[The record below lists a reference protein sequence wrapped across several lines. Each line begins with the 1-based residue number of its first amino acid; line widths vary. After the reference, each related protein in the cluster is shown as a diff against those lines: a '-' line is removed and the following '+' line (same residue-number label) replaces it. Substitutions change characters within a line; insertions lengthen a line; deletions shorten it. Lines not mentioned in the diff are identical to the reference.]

1 MKLNKM
7 ISLHKLILEIQ
18 NDDAYESVKQYQ
30 NGLTVGD
37 VQRHLRKL
45 SLLGKAKKPIAK
57 YKQFLQTQVDN
68 LDSAINASKTYPAGT
83 VFWRGVGSKSF
94 YKDKTR
100 DLGYTSVSINNNDT
114 VQSFGLSGTI
124 MKLIVDTPIKGLNMN
139 KYLKSSDID
148 GSDQDEVL
156 LERGLTFIL
165 EKESPKFNTYK
176 IAK

>member
-1 MKLNKM
+1 M

-30 NGLTVGD
+30 NGLTVSG
-37 VQRHLRKL
+37 VQAYLRKK
-45 SLLGKAKKPIAK
+45 SVSSKNKTQAE
-57 YKQFLQTQVDN
+57 YKQFLQNQVDN
-68 LDSAINASKTYPAGT
+68 LDSAIKAAKTYPVDT

-94 YKDKTR
+94 YKDKTF
-100 DLGYTSVSINNNDT
+100 DLGYTSVSIINNDT
-114 VQSFGLSGTI
+114 VQSFGLGGVI
-124 MKLIVDTPIKGLNMN
+124 MKLIVATPLKGLDMN

-148 GSDQDEVL
+148 GADQEEVL

-176 IAK
+176 ITK